1 MKLLNM
7 VQQQKKINEAKAE
20 KEKEQYFCD
29 VYSTIKLM
37 KEETAEFLKKII
49 DKKVFNKKSIG
60 KQINKANETKEES
73 EDEWEE
79 VNGVE
84 VIKQKPAPQTPDD
97 IINDLKGVIFV
108 IDQMSPDQKEHL
120 EVKIKNM
127 LGNGKKI
134 TAHTSIITLKCIC
147 DLI

>member
-1 MKLLNM
+1 
-7 VQQQKKINEAKAE
+7 
-20 KEKEQYFCD
+20 
-29 VYSTIKLM
+29 M

-84 VIKQKPAPQTPDD
+84 VIK
-97 IINDLKGVIFV
+97 
-108 IDQMSPDQKEHL
+108 
-120 EVKIKNM
+120 
-127 LGNGKKI
+127 
-134 TAHTSIITLKCIC
+134 
-147 DLI
+147 